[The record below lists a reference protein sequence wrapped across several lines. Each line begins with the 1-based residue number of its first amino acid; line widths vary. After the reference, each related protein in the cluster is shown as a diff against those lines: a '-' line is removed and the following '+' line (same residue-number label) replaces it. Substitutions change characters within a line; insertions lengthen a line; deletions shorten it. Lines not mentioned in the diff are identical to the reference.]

1 MTHKPTLDGYRA
13 RQLFGE
19 QAHIA
24 QRIVNNLT
32 AAALARIDDDDPEV
46 IRALKTALQDA
57 LTLSRV
63 MGLLESGQIEAAE
76 ILLHIR
82 EKE

>member
-1 MTHKPTLDGYRA
+1 MPPALMNLLSKAYQEGSPNMATGTKPTSKWL
-13 RQLFGE
+13 
-19 QAHIA
+19 
-24 QRIVNNLT
+24 
-32 AAALARIDDDDPEV
+32 
-46 IRALKTALQDA
+46 
-57 LTLSRV
+57 LSRV